1 MNEVLSAIRLRRS
14 IRAYSDTPVTD
25 EQIQLLK
32 DVCVQSPSAMNR
44 QPYHF
49 TFVKD
54 PALLKEFTDDVR
66 KLFASREGAPERF
79 KDPSFDVRY
88 GAPLVVFIFATID
101 GRFTKIDCGIAAE
114 NLALAAHSMGLG
126 SVILGM
132 PRDLF
137 DGPEKEKWYKK
148 LCPEAGAEF
157 AIAVAI
163 GTPAASKD
171 EHPVRE
177 NLITVI

>member
-1 MNEVLSAIRLRRS
+1 MNEVLKTIRDRRS
-14 IRAYSDTPVTD
+14 VRSYSDTPVTD
-25 EQIQLLK
+25 EQLK
-32 DVCVQSPSAMNR
+32 ALMDACVQSPSAMNR

-54 PALLKEFTDDVR
+54 KEVLSEFTEDTR
-66 KLFASREGAPERF
+66 KLFAAREGAPERF
-79 KDPSFDVRY
+79 KDPAFDVRY
-88 GAPLVVFIFATID
+88 GAPLVVFIFATIE
-101 GRFTKIDCGIAAE
+101 GRFTKIDCGIACE

-132 PRDLF
+132 PLDLF
-137 DGPEKEKWYKK
+137 AGPDGEKWYEK
-148 LCPEAGAEF
+148 LCPGEKGEF
-157 AIAVAI
+157 AAAVAI

-171 EHPVRE
+171 AHPVRE